1 MQCIKSKNVHSTKY
15 VKSYCVIYILLF
27 SVTFVT
33 NVGQNTNKISY
44 KVNVL
49 KRFMSRDL
57 RFIPDKV
64 YCHSIVH
71 KQFIFTFQPALEFKE
86 RVLNTVTQN
95 FLRIKLKLSFR
106 ICLI

>member
-1 MQCIKSKNVHSTKY
+1 MKSKKIHSTKY
-15 VKSYCVIYILLF
+15 VKRYCVLYFLLF

-33 NVGQNTNKISY
+33 NVCQNTDKVSY

-49 KRFMSRDL
+49 NRFMTRDL
-57 RFIPDKV
+57 RFINV

-71 KQFIFTFQPALEFKE
+71 KQFLFTFQPALEFKE

-95 FLRIKLKLSFR
+95 FLLIKLKLSFGIR
-106 ICLI
+106 LI